1 MGRSVAAFLEDVE
14 DLAPDA
20 LINWQRAAQ
29 ETVASGGGYAYTATT
44 LDSRSEPLSL
54 TKHS

>member
-1 MGRSVAAFLEDVE
+1 MGRSVCAFLEEIE

-29 ETVASGGGYAYTATT
+29 ETVAAGGG
-44 LDSRSEPLSL
+44 
-54 TKHS
+54 